1 MIPLEAFSH
10 LLRQCFGKTVIPEKI
25 MIALLGGVDSIC
37 LAYLMTKYRESCHPK
52 LQISAITVD
61 HRYRDGSSEEAKAIG
76 QMVQKWGIDH
86 HIHTLNYGNLS
97 SGNISNFE
105 EVARTKRYEGFQSVC
120 NKLGILA
127 LLVAHN
133 FDDQLETY
141 MQRVQQ
147 NSTVFGLTGLKRNS
161 LIPLQAT
168 SPFNVTPPISV
179 LRPLLDFTKKDI
191 IATCEENGVG
201 WFEDHTN
208 QDISLTDRN
217 LYRYLIN
224 DYIPKQLLV
233 NPNSDLRLIDRE
245 SLTSGHRQAV
255 ELAQY
260 AHDQVQNLNLKLK
273 DDIELLPEHSMIKLT
288 METSDI
294 ENNGPLVLGRFF
306 YELMYPVSPSKN
318 YHWSFSKILN
328 NFIPRLLEFI
338 TSDKPSAKFTYLNVL
353 MDIKKQHDVIYI
365 KFTRQPIIRLDVSEI
380 KQSLNSSHLNQWILF
395 DRRYWLYF
403 KAQHQDI
410 DDIEI
415 LPYEPKV
422 HRKLLVDQFGDRKV
436 PKKITPGTP
445 IILVNKE
452 YYALPTFDLSPSVV
466 DIEWALK
473 DNIYTYIDQ

>member
-1 MIPLEAFSH
+1 MIALESFGH
-10 LLRQCFGKTVIPEKI
+10 LLRQCFGNSVIPDKL
-25 MIALLGGVDSIC
+25 MIALLGGVDSVC
-37 LAYLMTKYRESCHPK
+37 LAYLLTKYREIYHPK

-61 HRYRDGSSEEAKAIG
+61 HRYRDGSTEEAKSIG
-76 QMVQKWGIDH
+76 SMVLEWGIDH

-105 EVARTKRYEGFQSVC
+105 EVARMKRYEGFQSTC
-120 NKLGILA
+120 NKLDILA

-168 SPFNVTPPISV
+168 SPFTAHPPISV
-179 LRPLLDFTKKDI
+179 IRPLLDYSKKDI
-191 IATCEENGVG
+191 IATCEDNGVT

-208 QDISLTDRN
+208 KDISLTDRN
-217 LYRYLIN
+217 LYRYLLN
-224 DYIPKQLLV
+224 DYIPKKLEV
-233 NPNSDLRLIDRE
+233 NPDSDLKLIDRA
-245 SLTSGHRQAV
+245 SLTSGYNQAV
-255 ELAQY
+255 DLAHY
-260 AHDQVQNLNLKLK
+260 AHKQVEYLNTKLESN
-273 DDIELLPEHSMIKLT
+273 IEILPEHSMIKLS
-288 METSDI
+288 MEPSDI
-294 ENNGPLVLGRFF
+294 NDNGPLVLGRFF
-306 YELMYPVSPSKN
+306 YELMYPISPSKN

-328 NFIPRLLEFI
+328 NFIPRLLDFI
-338 TSDKPSAKFTYLNVL
+338 ASDKPSAKFTYLNVL
-353 MDIKKQHDVIYI
+353 MDIKKHQDLIHI

-380 KQSLNSSHLNQWILF
+380 KQSFNSSHLHQWILF

-410 DDIEI
+410 NDIEI
-415 LPYEPKV
+415 LPYEPKL
-422 HRKLLVDQFGDRKV
+422 HRKLLIDQFGDRKV

-452 YYALPTFDLSPSVV
+452 YYALPTFNLSPSVI

-473 DNIYTYIDQ
+473 DNIYHYK